1 MLPQAYEIPAA
12 LFLFLAGAVSCFA
25 GYRLFK
31 LVLGIYGF
39 ILGAGLAS
47 SAMGASNTVGMIAA
61 ALAGGIVGALI
72 LVFAYFIGIALVG
85 AGLGALVL
93 HSGWSYVRGGDPPA
107 LAVIVMAL
115 LGAIG
120 AMVLQRYVI
129 VVSTA
134 FGGAWTMILGGLAL
148 GGERVAARTAHS
160 QSVWI
165 LYPTAASTARWVPI
179 AWVALGVVG
188 TAVQLGI
195 TGRKS

>member
-1 MLPQAYEIPAA
+1 MLPQAYELPAA
-12 LFLFLAGAVSCFA
+12 LFLFLGGAVSCFA

-31 LVLGIYGF
+31 LVLAIYGF

-47 SAMGASNTVGMIAA
+47 SAMGASNTVGMIIA

-85 AGLGALVL
+85 AGLGALLL
-93 HSGWSYVRGGDPPA
+93 HFGWGYVRTGDPPA
-107 LAVIVMAL
+107 LAVIAMAL
-115 LGAIG
+115 VGAIS

-129 VVSTA
+129 VVATA

-148 GGERVAARTAHS
+148 AGDRLAARTAHGE
-160 QSVWI
+160 SVWI

-188 TAVQLGI
+188 AAVQLGI

>member
-1 MLPQAYEIPAA
+1 MLPQAYELPAA

-85 AGLGALVL
+85 AGLGALVV
-93 HSGWSYVRGGDPPA
+93 HFGWSYMRAGDPPA
-107 LAVIVMAL
+107 LAVIGMAL
-115 LGAIG
+115 VGAIV

-148 GGERVAARTAHS
+148 AGERVAARPAPS

-165 LYPTAASTARWVPI
+165 LYPTAASAARWVPI

-188 TAVQLGI
+188 AAVQLGI

>member
-1 MLPQAYEIPAA
+1 MLPQAYELPAA
-12 LFLFLAGAVSCFA
+12 LFLFLAGAVSCLA

-93 HSGWSYVRGGDPPA
+93 HFGWSYLRAGDPPA
-107 LAVIVMAL
+107 LAVIGMAL
-115 LGAIG
+115 VGAVV

-148 GGERVAARTAHS
+148 AGERVAARPAPS

-165 LYPTAASTARWVPI
+165 LYPTAASAARWVPI

-188 TAVQLGI
+188 AAVQLGI